1 MNLLR
6 TADGWQ
12 TELPLTDEEAAQAS
26 EFAAAWSL
34 LDQDAHRKLLP
45 HILEQVMFDAP
56 GETIT
61 VTLDRICCKFSGR
74 RDTFKRQ
81 DLPHFK

>member
-1 MNLLR
+1 LETFVLNLLR

-45 HILEQVMFDAP
+45 HVLEQVTFDAP
-56 GETIT
+56 GEAISI
-61 VTLDRICCKFSGR
+61 TLDEEALCRIREFEDGR
-74 RDTFKRQ
+74 ATG
-81 DLPHFK
+81 